1 MATLRMIA
9 LLGSTMGIS
18 IALAASVIGGFRA
31 IYITTFALA
40 LLSTATMT
48 RVVSHK
54 RFAGTP
60 EERKAQERELM
71 KDMETEAGLTTLPA
85 FEG

>member
-1 MATLRMIA
+1 
-9 LLGSTMGIS
+9 MGIS
-18 IALAASVIGGFRA
+18 IALAASVVGGFRA
-31 IYITTFALA
+31 IYLTTFALA

-54 RFAGTP
+54 RITGTP
-60 EERKAQERELM
+60 EKRKAQERALLN
-71 KDMETEAGLTTLPA
+71 DMEIEAGLTTLPA